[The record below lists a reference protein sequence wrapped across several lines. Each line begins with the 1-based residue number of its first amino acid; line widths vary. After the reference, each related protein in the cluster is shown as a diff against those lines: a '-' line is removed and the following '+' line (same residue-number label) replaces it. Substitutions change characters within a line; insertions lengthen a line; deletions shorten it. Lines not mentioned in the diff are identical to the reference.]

1 LGRFVFL
8 VGARCKW
15 GCVGGGGGGLLWGG
29 LEEKGGGVTV
39 LVPFVHHKSHTDW
52 PGVEHKNNKKCMCL

>member
-1 LGRFVFL
+1 MYNSFRVMEE
-8 VGARCKW
+8 AQRQH
-15 GCVGGGGGGLLWGG
+15 GGGGGGGR
-29 LEEKGGGVTV
+29 GGGVTV